1 MENLVQK
8 ILDSKVIAIVRGHS
22 GGEIMQIAEAL
33 LAGGVQCM
41 EITYNAANPESD
53 NATANIVKQLNDS
66 YGNSMQIG
74 SGTVLTERQVEMT
87 CAAGGKF
94 IISPNVN
101 PAVIRRTKALGMVS
115 IPGAYSPSECEE
127 AHEAGAD
134 FIKLF
139 PAVHLGADYLKAIM
153 APLPHIKFMVVGGI
167 TAENVGEY
175 IKAGAV
181 GVGTGSDLII
191 KDAVFKGDFARITER
206 AKTYVRAVSH

>member
-8 ILDSKVIAIVRGHS
+8 ILDSRVIAIVRGHS
-22 GGEIMQIAEAL
+22 GEEIMQIADAL
-33 LAGGVQCM
+33 LAGGVCCM
-41 EITYNAANPESD
+41 EITYNAAKPETD
-53 NATANIVKQLNDS
+53 EATADIVKKLNDI
-66 YGNSMQIG
+66 YGDRMQIG
-74 SGTVLTERQVEMT
+74 SGTVLTERQAELT
-87 CAAGGKF
+87 HAAGGKF

-101 PAVIRRTKALGMVS
+101 TAVIRKTKELGMVS

-139 PAVHLGADYLKAIM
+139 PAVNLGVDYIKAIT
-153 APLPHIKFMVVGGI
+153 APLSHIRFMVVGGI
-167 TAENVGEY
+167 TAENVREY

-191 KDAVFKGDFARITER
+191 KDAVYKGDFARITER
-206 AKTYVRAVSH
+206 AEKYISAVSF

>member
-22 GGEIMQIAEAL
+22 GDKVMRIAEAL

-41 EITYNAANPESD
+41 EITYNAAKPESD
-53 NATANIVKQLNDS
+53 AATANIVKKLNDS
-66 YGNSMQIG
+66 YGGRMQIG
-74 SGTVLTERQVEMT
+74 SGTVLTEKQAEMT
-87 CAAGGKF
+87 KAAGGKF

-101 PAVIRRTKALGMVS
+101 TAVIRKTKELGMVS

-139 PAVHLGADYLKAIM
+139 PAVNLGVDYVKAIT
-153 APLPHIKFMVVGGI
+153 APLSQIKFMVVGGI

-191 KDAVFKGDFARITER
+191 KDAVAEGNFARITER
-206 AKTYVRAVSH
+206 AKEYISAVSL

>member
-1 MENLVQK
+1 MDTLIQK
-8 ILDSKVIAIVRGHS
+8 ILDSKVIAIVRGYS

-41 EITYNAANPESD
+41 EITYNAAKPESD
-53 NATANIVKQLNDS
+53 IATANIVKKLNDS
-66 YGNSMQIG
+66 YGDRMQIG
-74 SGTVLTERQVEMT
+74 SGTVLTERQAELT
-87 CAAGGKF
+87 HAAGGKF

-101 PAVIRRTKALGMVS
+101 TAVIHKTKELGMVS

-139 PAVHLGADYLKAIM
+139 PAVNLGVDYVKAIT
-153 APLPHIKFMVVGGI
+153 APLPHIRFMVVGGI
-167 TAENVGEY
+167 TAENLGAY

-181 GVGTGSDLII
+181 GVGTGNDLII
-191 KDAVFKGDFARITER
+191 KDAVSEGDFARITER
-206 AKTYVRAVSH
+206 AKKYISAISL